1 MKNIISKIGNQRGA
15 AVLITVLVTMIVIL
29 IIGLSL
35 ALNSIAESEILLY
48 QSKAARVFDNIDG
61 CSEESLLRL
70 KRKPSYAGETLTI
83 DETSCNITVSGSGN
97 TRTILITATNTNYT
111 KILQLNVTI
120 SPSFAV
126 TGRQEITN

>member
-1 MKNIISKIGNQRGA
+1 M
-15 AVLITVLVTMIVIL
+15 LITVLVTMIVIL